1 MKSTGGDAPKRS
13 AAPRRKVAG
22 PKRSPVDAGPAT
34 TSPADAP
41 ERERVGRYRIGAVAN
56 ATGISTHTLRVWER
70 RYDAFALSRTGGGV
84 RLYSDAD
91 VARLRVLKQL
101 LDRGHAIGQIARLP
115 DAELARLLME
125 GGLPLSQPTA
135 APLAMGAGPA
145 SIREAFLEAVRTFD
159 LASAERI
166 LLGAVAASEPRPLI
180 LELLPPLFEEIG
192 RRWSTGEFHIA
203 HEHAASGLLRNALGA
218 VLKTWRPAPDAGTL
232 VATTLSG
239 ELHEFG
245 ALLTALLG
253 AAHGWN
259 AVYLGPNLPAEE
271 IAFAARQSRARAV
284 LVSLVHAEGASELRR
299 FRGQLALLQEGL
311 PAGVE
316 LVAGG
321 AAASR
326 LLAAPGRATVLP
338 DLTTFDA
345 WLTARRR

>member
-1 MKSTGGDAPKRS
+1 M
-13 AAPRRKVAG
+13 
-22 PKRSPVDAGPAT
+22 
-34 TSPADAP
+34 
-41 ERERVGRYRIGAVAN
+41 
-56 ATGISTHTLRVWER
+56 
-70 RYDAFALSRTGGGV
+70 
-84 RLYSDAD
+84 
-91 VARLRVLKQL
+91 
-101 LDRGHAIGQIARLP
+101 
-115 DAELARLLME
+115 
-125 GGLPLSQPTA
+125 
-135 APLAMGAGPA
+135 
-145 SIREAFLEAVRTFD
+145 RTFD

-166 LLGAVAASEPRPLI
+166 LLGAVAASEPRPLV
-180 LELLPPLFEEIG
+180 LELLPPLFDEIG

-218 VLKTWRPAPDAGTL
+218 LLRTWRPAPGAGTL

-245 ALLTALLG
+245 ALLTALLA

-271 IAFAARQSRARAV
+271 IAFAATQSHARAV
-284 LVSLVHAEGASELRR
+284 LVSLVYVEGAAELRR

-326 LLAAPGRATVLP
+326 LSASLGRATVLP